1 MYTWTLFRKQIF
13 LKFPRSTFGISQKEA
28 GLKRDWEVQSGII
41 NILKQME
48 EQRRKTRFHSHEHSF

>member
-13 LKFPRSTFGISQKEA
+13 SKIPKIIETFEISQKEA

-41 NILKQME
+41 NILENGRATK
-48 EQRRKTRFHSHEHSF
+48 KNKVSFS